1 MVTGHRTLLPEF
13 VPQALCA
20 KVSVSFGSLSEEQ
33 AAPNVAEE
41 QSRSLHELKHEI
53 QVHIASVKSSQVS
66 QVQFWHFLFVEYPS
80 IPQVQA
86 NMKLFQSETVKGAM
100 DDADSVPINLASLHT
115 LAVHSHAKHQNLDM
129 IAPPIRSFNIQYGMS
144 FMGACTVYPSVSILL
159 L

>member
-13 VPQALCA
+13 VPQDLCA
-20 KVSVSFGSLSEEQ
+20 RLSVSFGSLSEQ
-33 AAPNVAEE
+33 TTPNVAKE

-53 QVHIASVKSSQVS
+53 QVLHIASTVKSS

-100 DDADSVPINLASLHT
+100 DDADSIPTNLASLHT
-115 LAVHSHAKHQNLDM
+115 LAVHSHAKHKNLDV
-129 IAPPIRSFNIQYGMS
+129 ISPILSFNT
-144 FMGACTVYPSVSILL
+144 A
-159 L
+159 